1 MLLMVPL
8 KPDGISWQTPEEK
21 WRLVHDPVKLISVQA
36 YTVPA
41 RLSCSQEMLSGRV
54 CRKWMG
60 RTKGEADT
68 VITAKERETMVEK
81 NILLPICR

>member
-1 MLLMVPL
+1 MCTYSQNSQLIPESGPMLLMVPL
-8 KPDGISWQTPEEK
+8 KPDGIFWQTPEEK

-54 CRKWMG
+54 
-60 RTKGEADT
+60 
-68 VITAKERETMVEK
+68 
-81 NILLPICR
+81 